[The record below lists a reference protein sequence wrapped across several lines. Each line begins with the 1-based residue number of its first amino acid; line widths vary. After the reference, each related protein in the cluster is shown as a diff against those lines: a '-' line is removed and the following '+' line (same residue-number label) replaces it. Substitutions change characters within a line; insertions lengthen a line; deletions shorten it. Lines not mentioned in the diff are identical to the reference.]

1 MIKNYLRSQITGM
14 VLEHPLPPSQLFI
27 NTVACWKKNN
37 NGKEGVALFDGEEN
51 IYWFIRML

>member
-51 IYWFIRML
+51 IY